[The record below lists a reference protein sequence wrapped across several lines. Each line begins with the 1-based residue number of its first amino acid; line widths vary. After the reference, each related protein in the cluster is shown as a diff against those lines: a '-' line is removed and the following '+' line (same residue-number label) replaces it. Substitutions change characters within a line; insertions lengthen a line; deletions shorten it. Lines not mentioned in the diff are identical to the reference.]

1 MLICIQFHICE
12 HRSMSDNTWIN
23 QYLITYMDLLVY
35 VYAYLYKVLD
45 KQTTAEGELKGNSSC
60 LIKGINAEIYMCLDV
75 CLSL

>member
-1 MLICIQFHICE
+1 MICNHDDKEEFRL
-12 HRSMSDNTWIN
+12 RSRPSKVTP
-23 QYLITYMDLLVY
+23 YSFLVY